1 MNPQLALLA
10 CAVGVAGL
18 FYLDRGDSK
27 GVTRALWIPALW
39 IAIAGSKPVSYWLG
53 VGPANPSQQ
62 QITAGSPADAAVFS
76 LLILAALRVVWRRR
90 EQVKPILKLA
100 WPVLLYFAY
109 CGMSTLWS
117 LYTEASVK
125 RWLKSWGDL
134 LAVLIIATEPD
145 VSAALRRLFS
155 RVGFLLLPL
164 SVVLIRYMPGI
175 GRGYD
180 VWGAGQ
186 NVGVSGTKNTM
197 GVITFVILLG
207 VVWHLMAILRDKAWP
222 HRGRHLVAQFAL
234 LGAGIWVLLLCDSDT
249 SMAALALGTFFLLLT
264 ALPVLRK
271 PAAVHLLA
279 CAVLLGGAAVY
290 WLGGEADV
298 THAMGRGTSLSGRT
312 EIWKG
317 VLETAAAHPILG
329 VGFESFWTGGNIY
342 RVWRH
347 LPTGMS
353 VNESHDG
360 YIEVYAEI
368 GWVGVALIALL
379 LMTAYR
385 RAVAAFRRDPALGA
399 LLVGY
404 AVSVVIYNIT
414 EAGFRMIDP
423 AWIFLLFAFVASA
436 QIITTQAQ
444 SAESAPAVAPTSAPA
459 EMMAGERWRG
469 AI

>member
-1 MNPQLALLA
+1 MSPEIALPA

-18 FYLDRGDSK
+18 FYLDRGDAK
-27 GVTRALWIPALW
+27 GVTRALWLPTLW

-53 VGPANPSQQ
+53 VGPANPSQR
-62 QITAGSPADAAVFS
+62 QITAGSPADAAVFG
-76 LLILAALRVVWRRR
+76 LLIAAALRVVWRRR

-109 CGMSTLWS
+109 CGLSTMWS

-145 VSAALRRLFS
+145 ISAALRRLFS
-155 RVGFLLLPL
+155 RVGFLLLPV
-164 SVVLIRYMPGI
+164 SVVLIRYLPGV

-186 NVGVSGTKNTM
+186 NVGVSGTKNTL
-197 GVITFVILLG
+197 GVIAFVILLG

-249 SMAALALGTFFLLLT
+249 SMAALALGSFFLIAT
-264 ALPVLRK
+264 ALPALKK

-279 CAVLLGGAAVY
+279 LTVLLGGATIY

-298 THAMGRGTSLSGRT
+298 THAMGRGASLSGRT
-312 EIWKG
+312 EIWRG

-329 VGFESFWTGGNIY
+329 VGFESFWTGSNIY

-347 LPTGMS
+347 LPKGMW

-368 GWVGVALIALL
+368 GWVGVAFITLL
-379 LMTAYR
+379 LLTAYR
-385 RAVAAFRRDPALGA
+385 RAVAAFRRNPALGA

-404 AVSVVIYNIT
+404 VASIAVYNLT

-436 QIITTQAQ
+436 KIIAANSENAAQ
-444 SAESAPAVAPTSAPA
+444 LGALPPAGDTAELL
-459 EMMAGERWRG
+459 AGERWRG